1 MLEYKVVAIS
11 EIDTLGFDLQHN
23 SGLKTLCFVNKWTDQ
38 TGKQWQTMMSTVRI
52 TSLHIIFDE
61 QPLKSM
67 EETMV
72 ELKISGK
79 IPVLRVSVKGK
90 SPESWAKAFPRLAQH
105 GILVESTVPDIR
117 PPPTHARRL
126 PPRLKPDID
135 SNMAV
140 GRFTERWETMS
151 SSGVVD
157 LRPVS
162 FTRRS
167 TRNRGIELSFTD
179 QIEKLEVETVRKVW
193 TKRSG
198 FRATRAIGNA

>member
-1 MLEYKVVAIS
+1 
-11 EIDTLGFDLQHN
+11 
-23 SGLKTLCFVNKWTDQ
+23 
-38 TGKQWQTMMSTVRI
+38 
-52 TSLHIIFDE
+52 
-61 QPLKSM
+61 
-67 EETMV
+67 MV

-79 IPVLRVSVKGK
+79 IPDLRVSVKGK
-90 SPESWAKAFPRLAQH
+90 SPESWAKAFPRLAQR
-105 GILVESTVPDIR
+105 GILVESTVPDIC

-140 GRFTERWETMS
+140 GRFTERWETTG
-151 SSGVVD
+151 SSGAGD

-162 FTRRS
+162 FTRGS
-167 TRNRGIELSFTD
+167 THNRDIDLRFTD

-198 FRATRAIGNA
+198 FRAARAIGSA